1 MGLAEQGEDARREEH
16 RVVDQ
21 VPVVDRFVDRL
32 ERLGIARLAGGERA
46 LHLLLGGDVAHGAD
60 QADGPAV
67 GPAHRAG
74 AVLQPAHLAG
84 ADPDAVLALEA
95 IGALHEIVAQ
105 GIAIVRIVLRHDAL
119 VPLLRAQAARI
130 EGEHAVELRR
140 DEQRVVGDVPL
151 VEPFRRRFGDQGVAL
166 LAGAQR
172 RLGAAHVGDI
182 GDGEQQAAVRHPA
195 MAGNELTALGAAA
208 LDRALVTGVDFRLAR
223 GDQRIGRAR
232 PFVAFRVEAQEGGEG
247 LAGLAQTDRIAGQ
260 RYKRPVATDEGLGAV
275 EQGKPLAERVE
286 AGDQDVFRCELA
298 FGWLVL
304 LDNRHSALPGEC
316 PPRFGGFI
324 A

>member
-21 VPVVDRFVDRL
+21 VPVVDQFVDRL

-60 QADGPAV
+60 QADGAAV
-67 GPAHRAG
+67 GTAHRAG
-74 AVLQPAHLAG
+74 AVLQPAHFAG
-84 ADPDAVLALEA
+84 SDPDAVLALEA

-105 GIAIVRIVLRHDAL
+105 GIAIVRIVLRQDAL
-119 VPLLRAQAARI
+119 VPLLRPQAARI
-130 EGEHAVELRR
+130 ESEHAVELRR

-151 VEPFRRRFGDQGVAL
+151 VEPFRRRFGDQGIEL
-166 LAGAQR
+166 LAGAQCG
-172 RLGAAHVGDI
+172 LGAADVGDV
-182 GDGEQQAAVRHPA
+182 GEGEQQAAVRHPA
-195 MAGNELTALGAAA
+195 MAGNELTAVGAAA
-208 LDRALVTGVDFRLAR
+208 LDRALVTGIDFRLPR

-232 PFVAFRVEAQEGGEG
+232 PFVALRVEPQEGGEG
-247 LAGLAQTDRIAGQ
+247 LAGLAQADRIAGQ
-260 RYKRPVATDEGLGAV
+260 SYKRPVATDEGLGAV

-286 AGDQDVFRCELA
+286 SGDQDVFRCELA